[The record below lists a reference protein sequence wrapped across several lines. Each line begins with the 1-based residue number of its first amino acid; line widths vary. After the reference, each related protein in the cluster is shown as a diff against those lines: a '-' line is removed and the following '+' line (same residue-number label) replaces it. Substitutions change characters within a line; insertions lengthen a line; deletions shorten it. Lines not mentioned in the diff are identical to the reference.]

1 MNTFNISDPSGA
13 SLGTIQTW
21 FPKLIFRAENVLDS
35 KYLSDLKIS
44 TEKLVKQNS
53 VSDTALNVNSTHL
66 VDNLIK
72 YSEYNILSQ
81 QILKMAI
88 GFGEALGYC
97 SKTQMEN
104 IRIAN
109 MWANASTEGDFV
121 FPHVHTASE
130 ISGVYYLESPDDAI
144 ITFYDNIYNM
154 SKDAVNPTIFNA
166 RYTQY
171 PCTENSLLL
180 FKSNMLHGNEKQPPG
195 NKLAISFNIVF

>member
-1 MNTFNISDPSGA
+1 MNTFNITDPIGM

-21 FPKLIFRAENVLDS
+21 FPKLIFRSENLLES
-35 KYLSDLKIS
+35 QYLSEITTLTTKIVNQ
-44 TEKLVKQNS
+44 KNI
-53 VSDTALNVNSTHL
+53 SDTALNVNSTHL
-66 VDNLIK
+66 TNNLIN
-72 YSEYNILSQ
+72 YIEYNILSEK
-81 QILKMAI
+81 ILRAAV

-97 SKTQMEN
+97 SKTQMQD
-104 IRIAN
+104 IKISN
-109 MWANASTEGDFV
+109 MWANASSEGDFI
-121 FPHVHTASE
+121 FPHIHTASE

-154 SKDAVNPTIFNA
+154 SKDAINSTVFNA

-171 PCTENSLLL
+171 PCTKNSLLL